1 MEIHVQDWPRA
12 YGTPLATATFR
23 QQLSDFCV
31 DEDLRFEPSGEG
43 AHHLLLIEKRNINTD
58 IVCHKLRRFAE
69 VHPTDVGYAGK
80 KDRFAIARQWF
91 SVQLP
96 LLKEI
101 DWSEFND
108 DEVTVL
114 KATRHDKKLRI
125 GAVKQ
130 NHFAI
135 TLRDLNFSQDYDK
148 QALEQRLEQIQEH
161 GFANYFGE
169 QRFGHNGDNLTR
181 GADLLLANK
190 RLKNRNL
197 QGLLFSAVRSFLFNQ
212 VLAKRIEANK
222 FTELLDGDYVQ
233 LDGSESGFTV
243 QDMAQELPRFV
254 AKDIHPTAPMPGRG
268 RSQLL
273 AKAAEFETAV
283 LEPYHEL
290 IAALERKGLNGER
303 RAIRVFPQNVILQ
316 WHNDN
321 TLELAFSL
329 PKGAFATSLL
339 RELFELKS
347 YKADSSQPEKSN
359 KESYENTT
367 E

>member
-1 MEIHVQDWPRA
+1 MELKLYDWPRA
-12 YGTPLATATFR
+12 YGAPLASATFR

-31 DEDLRFEPSGEG
+31 DEELRFEPSGEG

-69 VHPTDVGYAGK
+69 VNPTDIGYAGK

-101 DWSEFND
+101 DWTEFND

-114 KATRHDKKLRI
+114 KMTRHDKKLRI

-130 NHFAI
+130 NHFKI
-135 TLRDLNFSQDYDK
+135 TLRDISFKEDADK
-148 QALEQRLEQIQEH
+148 NSLEQRIEQIQQQ

-169 QRFGHNGDNLTR
+169 QRFGRNGDNLAR

-190 RLKNRNL
+190 KLKNRNL
-197 QGLLFSAVRSFLFNQ
+197 QGLLFSAVRSFLFNE
-212 VLAKRIEANK
+212 VVAKRIEAGQ

-243 QDMAQELPRFV
+243 QDLSQELPRFT

-268 RSQLL
+268 RSQVL
-273 AKAAEFETAV
+273 AQAAEFESAV
-283 LEPYHEL
+283 LEPFQP
-290 IAALERKGLNGER
+290 IIDALERKGLNGER

-316 WHNDN
+316 WQNDN
-321 TLELAFSL
+321 TLELSFSL

-339 RELFELKS
+339 RELFELNIDKP
-347 YKADSSQPEKSN
+347 DTFN
-359 KESYENTT
+359 D
-367 E
+367 

>member
-1 MEIHVQDWPRA
+1 MEIQVQDWARA

-69 VHPTDVGYAGK
+69 VNPTDVGYAGK

-96 LLKEI
+96 LLREI

-114 KATRHDKKLRI
+114 KASRHDKKLRI
-125 GAVKQ
+125 GAVRQ
-130 NHFAI
+130 NHFKM
-135 TLRDLNFSQDYDK
+135 TLRDMSFNGDCDK
-148 QALEQRLEQIQEH
+148 QALEQRIGQIQEH
-161 GFANYFGE
+161 GFPNYFGE
-169 QRFGHNGDNLTR
+169 QRFGHNGDNLSR
-181 GADLLLANK
+181 GAELLLANK
-190 RLKNRNL
+190 KLKNRNL
-197 QGLLFSAVRSFLFNQ
+197 QGLLFSAVRSFFFNQ
-212 VLAKRIEANK
+212 VLAKRIEVKK

-233 LDGSESGFTV
+233 LDGSESGFTI
-243 QDMAQELPRFV
+243 QDMVQELPRFA

-273 AKAAEFETAV
+273 SDAAEFEAEV

-290 IAALERKGLNGER
+290 IAALESKGLNGER
-303 RAIRVFPQNVILQ
+303 RAIRVFPQNVMLQ
-316 WHNDN
+316 WHNEQ
-321 TLELAFSL
+321 TLEIGFSL

-339 RELFELKS
+339 RELFELKTNL
-347 YKADSSQPEKSN
+347 KP
-359 KESYENTT
+359 
-367 E
+367 

>member
-1 MEIHVQDWPRA
+1 MELKLYDWPRA
-12 YGTPLATATFR
+12 YGAPLASATFR

-31 DEDLRFEPSGEG
+31 DEELRFEPSGEG

-69 VHPTDVGYAGK
+69 VNPTDIGYAGK

-101 DWSEFND
+101 DWTEFND

-114 KATRHDKKLRI
+114 EMTRHDKKLRI

-130 NHFAI
+130 NHFKI
-135 TLRDLNFSQDYDK
+135 TLRDISFKEGADK
-148 QALEQRLEQIQEH
+148 YSLEQRIEQIQQQ

-169 QRFGHNGDNLTR
+169 QRFGHNGDNLAR
-181 GADLLLANK
+181 GVDLLLANK
-190 RLKNRNL
+190 KLKNRNL

-212 VLAKRIEANK
+212 VVAKRIEAGQ

-243 QDMAQELPRFV
+243 QNLSQELPRFT

-268 RSQLL
+268 RSQVLVQ
-273 AKAAEFETAV
+273 AAEFESAV
-283 LEPYHEL
+283 LEPFQP
-290 IAALERKGLNGER
+290 IIDALERRGLNGER

-329 PKGAFATSLL
+329 SKGAFATSLL
-339 RELFELKS
+339 RELFELNIDKPD
-347 YKADSSQPEKSN
+347 AIND
-359 KESYENTT
+359 
-367 E
+367 

>member
-1 MEIHVQDWPRA
+1 MELKLYDWPRA
-12 YGTPLATATFR
+12 YGAPLASATFR

-31 DEDLRFEPSGEG
+31 DEELRFEPSGEG

-69 VHPTDVGYAGK
+69 VNTTDIGYAGK

-101 DWSEFND
+101 DWTEFND

-130 NHFAI
+130 NHFKI
-135 TLRDLNFSQDYDK
+135 TLRDIGFKEGADK
-148 QALEQRLEQIQEH
+148 NSLEQRIAKIQQH

-169 QRFGHNGDNLTR
+169 QRFGRNGDNLAR
-181 GADLLLANK
+181 GVDLLLANK
-190 RLKNRNL
+190 KLKNRNL

-212 VLAKRIEANK
+212 VVAKRIEAGQ
-222 FTELLDGDYVQ
+222 FSELLDGDYVQ

-243 QDMAQELPRFV
+243 QDLSQELPRFT

-268 RSQLL
+268 RSQVL
-273 AKAAEFETAV
+273 AKAAEFESAV
-283 LEPYHEL
+283 
-290 IAALERKGLNGER
+290 
-303 RAIRVFPQNVILQ
+303 
-316 WHNDN
+316 
-321 TLELAFSL
+321 
-329 PKGAFATSLL
+329 
-339 RELFELKS
+339 
-347 YKADSSQPEKSN
+347 
-359 KESYENTT
+359 
-367 E
+367 